1 MEPVPT
7 GAQDGFPQLW
17 RELPWREGQ
26 PRGCTAPTEAT
37 GLQGSLS
44 EGAGGARDKPPGLG
58 CPAFQ
63 VSFVAPFSELTNHIS
78 ERRFGPVQRGVVS
91 GPWVWREGLAAGA
104 VFRCPE
110 PGHCAGLWL
119 CG

>member
-1 MEPVPT
+1 MERGP
-7 GAQDGFPQLW
+7 AQRVHRPDGGHRP
-17 RELPWREGQ
+17 PGQ
-26 PRGCTAPTEAT
+26 PVRGSRR
-37 GLQGSLS
+37 GSGQAS
-44 EGAGGARDKPPGLG
+44 GI
-58 CPAFQ
+58 Q